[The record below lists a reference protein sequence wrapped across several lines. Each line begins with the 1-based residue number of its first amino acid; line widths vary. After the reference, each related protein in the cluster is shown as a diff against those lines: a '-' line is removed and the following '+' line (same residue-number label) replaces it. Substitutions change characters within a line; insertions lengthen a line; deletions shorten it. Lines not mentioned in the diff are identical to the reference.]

1 MSLDVLSVLSI
12 ILSELDLIFINVIF
26 SYFIFHRG
34 NEIKQTCLPM
44 AEFHHTILTCQLFLF
59 VLAFMLFYNQPL

>member
-1 MSLDVLSVLSI
+1 
-12 ILSELDLIFINVIF
+12 LSELDLIFINVIF

-44 AEFHHTILTCQLFLF
+44 AEFHHTILS
-59 VLAFMLFYNQPL
+59 FYCAVMILRGFYKEITLKTQEEMEDIDLG